1 MDYARL
7 GRRELPILNVLTV
20 VEKTEKTWDDILKD
34 EYNEEY
40 FKNLI
45 SFVKD
50 EYKVKTIYPKENEVF
65 NAFRYTDFDNVKVV
79 ILGQD
84 PYHGPNQAEGLS
96 FSVSNEVL
104 KPPSLQNIF
113 KELESDLGIPFP
125 KKNSLK
131 PWASQGVLLLN
142 AVLTVEEHK
151 PTSHKDKG
159 WETFTDDVIK
169 ELNQKKEPVVFI
181 LWGAYA
187 RNKKSL
193 ITNPNHYIIESA
205 HPSPFSARNGF
216 FGSKPFSKTN
226 EFLKANN
233 LKEIDWKIE

>member
-1 MDYARL
+1 MIGNAWDE
-7 GRRELPILNVLTV
+7 EL
-20 VEKTEKTWDDILKD
+20 K
-34 EYNEEY
+34 EEY
-40 FKNLI
+40 KKEYFTELMN
-45 SFVKD
+45 FVKG
-50 EYKVKTIYPKENEVF
+50 EYKNKVIYPKQNEVF

-96 FSVSNEVL
+96 FSVSDDVL

-125 KKNSLK
+125 KHNSLK
-131 PWASQGVLLLN
+131 PWTKQGVLLLN

-151 PTSHKDKG
+151 PASHKGKG
-159 WETFTDDVIK
+159 WETFTDDVI
-169 ELNQKKEPVVFI
+169 EILNKREKPIVFI
-181 LWGAYA
+181 LWGAFA
-187 RNKKSL
+187 RSKKSL
-193 ITNPNHYIIESA
+193 ITNKQHYIIESA

-226 EFLKANN
+226 DFLRKNG
-233 LKEIDWKIE
+233 LKEIDWRVE

>member
-1 MDYARL
+1 MIGNKWD
-7 GRRELPILNVLTV
+7 NVLQ
-20 VEKTEKTWDDILKD
+20 D
-34 EYNEEY
+34 EFKKEY
-40 FKNLI
+40 FEKLMD
-45 SFVKD
+45 FVKN
-50 EYKVKTIYPKENEVF
+50 EYKEKTIYPKQNEVF

-104 KPPSLQNIF
+104 KPPSLKNIF

-125 KKNSLK
+125 EHNSLK
-131 PWASQGVLLLN
+131 KWAKEGVLLLN

-159 WETFTDDVIK
+159 WEIFTDDIIK
-169 ELNQKKEPVVFI
+169 ILNKRDTPTVFI

-187 RNKKSL
+187 RDKKSL
-193 ITNPNHYIIESA
+193 ITNPKHLVIESA

-226 EFLKANN
+226 EFLKKNN
-233 LKEIDWKIE
+233 IKEIDWRVE

>member
-1 MDYARL
+1 MIGNKWDQL
-7 GRRELPILNVLTV
+7 LN
-20 VEKTEKTWDDILKD
+20 
-34 EYNEEY
+34 
-40 FKNLI
+40 
-45 SFVKD
+45 D
-50 EYKVKTIYPKENEVF
+50 EYKKEYFTKLMDFVKQEYKEKTIYPKQNEVF
-65 NAFRYTDFDNVKVV
+65 NAFRYTDFNDLKVV

-84 PYHGPNQAEGLS
+84 PYHGPNQAEGL
-96 FSVSNEVL
+96 
-104 KPPSLQNIF
+104 
-113 KELESDLGIPFP
+113 PFP
-125 KKNSLK
+125 EANSLK
-131 PWASQGVLLLN
+131 PWAKQGVLLLN

-169 ELNQKKEPVVFI
+169 IINQKEEPVVFI

-187 RNKKSL
+187 RNKKAL

-226 EFLKANN
+226 EFLKSKG
-233 LKEIDWKIE
+233 LKEIDWRVE

>member
-1 MDYARL
+1 MIGNKWDS
-7 GRRELPILNVLTV
+7 ILN
-20 VEKTEKTWDDILKD
+20 E
-34 EYNEEY
+34 EYNKEY

-45 SFVKD
+45 DFIKQ
-50 EYKVKTIYPKENEVF
+50 EYKNKTIYPKQNEVF

-104 KPPSLQNIF
+104 KPPSLKNIF

-125 KKNSLK
+125 EDNSLK
-131 PWASQGVLLLN
+131 PWAKQGVLLLN

-159 WETFTDDVIK
+159 WEVFTDNVI
-169 ELNQKKEPVVFI
+169 
-181 LWGAYA
+181 
-187 RNKKSL
+187 
-193 ITNPNHYIIESA
+193 
-205 HPSPFSARNGF
+205 
-216 FGSKPFSKTN
+216 
-226 EFLKANN
+226 
-233 LKEIDWKIE
+233 